1 MCWISQRSASVS
13 LPTLHSNFIFN
24 WRRHKFISHR
34 TFAWR
39 MSWREMKGKS
49 VEQSHLV
56 CGILQLHCI
65 QKMNC
70 IQHQQTTTCEH
81 KNKPTNCV
89 CSGKLN
95 CDALMISFLSI
106 FFLNI
111 CLMLG
116 DWWYDAQF
124 EQVFWVIGQ
133 RYHWVLGTLS
143 PRSTRLP
150 DDFIFQRMHKTSL
163 LIWTLYGNNVYLRW
177 VHGRRC
183 WAGCNSSLN
192 SSLLHNEDI
201 VGCGI
206 WLFCKSRPNNI
217 KY

>member
-81 KNKPTNCV
+81 KNKPTICV

-95 CDALMISFLSI
+95 CDALMISFLSL
-106 FFLNI
+106 FFFKYLPDARWLVI
-111 CLMLG
+111 RCTIWTGVLSHRSAIPLSTG
-116 DWWYDAQF
+116 YPIAAIYATPRWFHFSTDAQNF
-124 EQVFWVIGQ
+124 TI
-133 RYHWVLGTLS
+133 
-143 PRSTRLP
+143 
-150 DDFIFQRMHKTSL
+150 D
-163 LIWTLYGNNVYLRW
+163 
-177 VHGRRC
+177 
-183 WAGCNSSLN
+183 LN
-192 SSLLHNEDI
+192 A
-201 VGCGI
+201 V
-206 WLFCKSRPNNI
+206 W
-217 KY
+217 